1 MPYYRRYRRRRSPF
15 RRARVYRYRGIRGSR
30 SRATFA
36 AADSMRDQA
45 RFVIRYRA
53 TTDPAISPSATNV
66 SVAMNMFQ
74 LLAQNPQYSAFA
86 GMFDQVKINAIR
98 VRLVPTYQVASDAT
112 IRPTLVYAWDRNGL
126 GATTPPIFDRICQYG
141 SAQIRTV
148 GLAQSNVITTAIYAS
163 DLAERTTYVS
173 TLAIQAIA
181 GLTETSGNNSVPFN
195 PVLLLGISLP
205 KQPPATYTYGYNIEA
220 AFDLTFRG
228 VRFTG

>member
-1 MPYYRRYRRRRSPF
+1 
-15 RRARVYRYRGIRGSR
+15 
-30 SRATFA
+30 
-36 AADSMRDQA
+36 MRDQA

-53 TTDPAISPSATNV
+53 TTSPAITSPATNV
-66 SVAMNMFQ
+66 SVAMRMFE
-74 LLAQNPQYSAFA
+74 LLAQNPQYNAFS

-126 GATTPPIFDRICQYG
+126 SGTDTPIFDRICQYG
-141 SAQIRTV
+141 SAQVRTV
-148 GLAQSNVITTAIYAS
+148 GLAQSNTISTAIYAS

-173 TLAIQAIA
+173 TLSIGNIGA
-181 GLTETSGNNSVPFN
+181 GIETSNTVPFN

-205 KQPPATYTYGYNIEA
+205 QAPPATFTYGYNIEA